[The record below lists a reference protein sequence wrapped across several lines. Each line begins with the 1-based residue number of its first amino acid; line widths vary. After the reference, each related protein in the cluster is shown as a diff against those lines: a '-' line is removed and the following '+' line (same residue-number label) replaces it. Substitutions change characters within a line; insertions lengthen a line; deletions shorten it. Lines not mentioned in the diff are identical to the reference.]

1 MSCAAWSS
9 RSLGLPARALVVRD
23 ATPWLRWSAILP
35 PIVTE
40 HAVHHRF
47 SYDEYLARERETGL
61 RHEFLDGQVFAM
73 TGGTPEHARLIA
85 EVSFAL
91 RRAVD
96 PKRCRV
102 FSADLRVR
110 IPPTGLSTYPD
121 VAVVCGAIE
130 TARDD
135 VNAIVNPTVL
145 VEVLSPSTEAYD
157 RGEKWAHYRRIESLQ
172 AYVLVSP
179 ISERIEAFI
188 RSEAGFVNV
197 AATGDE
203 LLELRCLAAGLV
215 PSELFANA
223 V

>member
-1 MSCAAWSS
+1 M
-9 RSLGLPARALVVRD
+9 
-23 ATPWLRWSAILP
+23 
-35 PIVTE
+35 TE
-40 HAVHHRF
+40 HARHHRF

-91 RRAVD
+91 RGAID

-110 IPPTGLSTYPD
+110 IPSTGLSTYPD
-121 VAVVCGAIE
+121 VAVVCGDVE
-130 TARDD
+130 LARDD
-135 VNAIVNPTVL
+135 ANAVINPTVL

-157 RGEKWAHYRRIESLQ
+157 RGEKWAHYRRIESLR

-179 ISERIEAFI
+179 VAERLEAFL
-188 RSEAGFVNV
+188 RTDAGFINV
-197 AATGDE
+197 VASGDE
-203 LLELRCLAAGLV
+203 PLELPDLGMRLI
-215 PSELFANA
+215 PRELFMNA
-223 V
+223 L

>member
-1 MSCAAWSS
+1 
-9 RSLGLPARALVVRD
+9 
-23 ATPWLRWSAILP
+23 
-35 PIVTE
+35 VTE
-40 HAVHHRF
+40 HARHHRF

-96 PKRCRV
+96 PKQCRV

-110 IPPTGLSTYPD
+110 TPTGLSTYPD
-121 VAVVCGAIE
+121 VAVVCGAVDV
-130 TARDD
+130 ARDD
-135 VNAIVNPTVL
+135 MNAVVNPTVL

-179 ISERIEAFI
+179 VAERIEAFV

-197 AATGDE
+197 VVSGDE
-203 LLELRCLAAGLV
+203 PLELRCLATQLV
-215 PSELFANA
+215 PSEIFANA